1 MITSIDPSIQSF
13 LLALNRIQQSALT
26 AQTQMNTGLR
36 INQVSDAPD
45 QISIM
50 LQTQAQIA
58 QLNQVNTNLGL
69 VQSETNAGETAL
81 QSAVQVMDQIQSL
94 AAQGES
100 GTNTADT
107 RANIATQLGAALTN
121 LVNLANTAAGGRY
134 VFSGDSDQVKPYSVD
149 LTQATPVGAY
159 QGTPATRQVEA
170 PDGSQISVAMTAQQ
184 IFDGPT
190 PQTNVFGSVTALLTA
205 MQNND
210 QAGIDAAMPQISS
223 AASYLNQQLASYG
236 SIQNQV
242 SNAIANGQQESVQL
256 ATQLNTIQGADLAQ
270 AITQLN
276 QANLQQQAVLG
287 AQSQLPRK
295 SLFDYLG

>member
-1 MITSIDPSIQSF
+1 
-13 LLALNRIQQSALT
+13 
-26 AQTQMNTGLR
+26 
-36 INQVSDAPD
+36 
-45 QISIM
+45 
-50 LQTQAQIA
+50 
-58 QLNQVNTNLGL
+58 
-69 VQSETNAGETAL
+69 
-81 QSAVQVMDQIQSL
+81 MDQIQSL

-107 RANIATQLGAALTN
+107 RSNIATQLGAALTN
-121 LVNLANTAAGGRY
+121 LVSLANTAAGGRY
-134 VFSGDSDQVKPYSVD
+134 VFSGDSDQVKPYSID
-149 LTQATPVGAY
+149 LTQATPVSTY
-159 QGTPATRQVEA
+159 QGTPATRQVET

-190 PQTNVFGSVTALLTA
+190 PETNVFGAVTALLTA

-210 QAGIDAAMPQISS
+210 QAGIDAAMPQVSS
-223 AASYLNQQLASYG
+223 AASYLNRQLASYG

-242 SNAIANGQQESVQL
+242 SNAIADGQQESVQL

-270 AITQLN
+270 AIEQLN

-287 AQSQLPRK
+287 AQSQLSRK